1 MKKFKPANGSFS
13 QFYAE
18 QLSIDEGRSKRQR
31 LKSTS
36 VL

>member
-18 QLSIDEGRSKRQR
+18 QLSID
-31 LKSTS
+31 
-36 VL
+36 